1 MSEVFVRYLH
11 AEGDLHQDV
20 NGLAGGSMFVGGR
33 QIGCL
38 ITDQSHFGDLT
49 RHRVEWAQ
57 V

>member
-11 AEGDLHQDV
+11 AEGDLRQDV